1 MKMSQSKKKAN
12 KKKATKKVDNL
23 DIFIKELIEICK
35 RKIPVSLTKLCEDF
49 HINKSY
55 ATIVKTNFLE
65 VDKKQGKLT
74 IYKNKGLKSNA
85 TTIKALKDLLK
96 IYLSGIKAENE
107 ITKMD
112 EKITETVI
120 NQLEESNDHVINII
134 EKSDAELE
142 ADIKQLKEAQEEL
155 KKIDLDE
162 RLPEGYYCG
171 MFKDIKE
178 RELDELVVK
187 LAYENINDQ
196 TLEVAKK
203 LVDVYNVNPNT
214 KIAMTVVSQQS
225 ISEFNTKFSDFT
237 FKIEGYRSQV
247 NKLENEIVMAKSN
260 LELKTQELDKLK
272 SQKDKPRGF
281 WERFLYLFSNK
292 LK

>member
-1 MKMSQSKKKAN
+1 MSQSKKKAN
-12 KKKATKKVDNL
+12 KKKATTKKVDNL
-23 DIFIKELIEICK
+23 DIFVKELIEICK
-35 RKIPVSLTKLCEDF
+35 RKIPVSLTKMCEDF

-96 IYLSGIKAENE
+96 IYLVGVKAENKINDNE
-107 ITKMD
+107 
-112 EKITETVI
+112 EKIVYSLTEQPKNEDCVI
-120 NQLEESNDHVINII
+120 VPV
-134 EKSDAELE
+134 EKSEAEIDE
-142 ADIKQLKEAQEEL
+142 DIKQLKEAQEEL

-203 LVDVYNVNPNT
+203 LVDAYNVNRNT
-214 KIAMTVVSQQS
+214 KIPMMIVSQDWAA
-225 ISEFNTKFSDFT
+225 EFNTKFSDFT

-247 NKLENEIVMAKSN
+247 NKLETELVMAKSN

-281 WERFLYLFSNK
+281 WERFSYLFSNK